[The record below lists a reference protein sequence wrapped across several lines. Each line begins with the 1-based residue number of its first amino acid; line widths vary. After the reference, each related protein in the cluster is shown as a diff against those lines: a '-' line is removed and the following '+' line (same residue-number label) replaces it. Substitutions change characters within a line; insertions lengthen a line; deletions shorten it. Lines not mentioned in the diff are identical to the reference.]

1 MEMSTRTP
9 LQVAGEAEIWGDQ
22 SIDMQFRSL
31 FASKIDLVSPVIRTN
46 SLEIAAQSPI
56 PIVHT
61 TRKNNGSF
69 ANSPE
74 EGINLSFANSTLASQ
89 HMRQVVDQREAG
101 EQQYMCKLNCGYAGS
116 FREVEAHEATCR
128 SQQAHGADIPRP
140 GSPAIQAGSTQIE
153 FDDIKKAFSD
163 VLEDMKK
170 KLDSDPPLAWTSFS
184 PAESTSADGRMGLA
198 MTHHTT
204 STQEFLVPH
213 FRPNSP
219 AQSPIG
225 KLTIDDSKNRAS
237 SAKSP
242 LASPPMTQGKKE
254 YTCEFL
260 CGYTAGFSEVEAHEA
275 TCRMRPAAR
284 QDMKQ
289 NAKTISSPAAA
300 VSDVTLSHR
309 PKSVSSQNISSPAG
323 AGSPTF
329 RSESDIQSQSGLSP
343 TFSHSPKSLYSSLRS
358 PGPVAYTGLVVAL
371 GPECCLVS
379 PSDPRFNLEFV
390 DEALAEILSLEE
402 ECHVSVHQV
411 SSSILFRLSSGSI
424 QALLRLYSGSI
435 QALLRVL

>member
-9 LQVAGEAEIWGDQ
+9 LRVAGETEIWGDQ

-46 SLEIAAQSPI
+46 SPEAAAQSPI
-56 PIVHT
+56 AIVHT

-101 EQQYMCKLNCGYAGS
+101 EKQYMCKLNCGYAGS

-128 SQQAHGADIPRP
+128 SQQAHGADTPRP
-140 GSPAIQAGSTQIE
+140 GSPAIQAGSTQFE
-153 FDDIKKAFSD
+153 LDDIKKAFAD
-163 VLEDMKK
+163 VLQDMKK
-170 KLDSDPPLAWTSFS
+170 KRDSDPPLAWTSGS
-184 PAESTSADGRMGLA
+184 PADSASADGRMGLA

-204 STQEFLVPH
+204 STQEFLVPP

-225 KLTIDDSKNRAS
+225 KLTIDDSKNRS
-237 SAKSP
+237 SFAKSP

-260 CGYTAGFSEVEAHEA
+260 CGYTAGFGEVEAHEA
-275 TCRMRPAAR
+275 TCRMRPASTE
-284 QDMKQ
+284 DMKQ
-289 NAKTISSPAAA
+289 NAKNISSPAAA
-300 VSDVTLSHR
+300 VSDLTFSHR
-309 PKSVSSQNISSPAG
+309 PKSVSSQNMDTKVP
-323 AGSPTF
+323 
-329 RSESDIQSQSGLSP
+329 
-343 TFSHSPKSLYSSLRS
+343 
-358 PGPVAYTGLVVAL
+358 
-371 GPECCLVS
+371 
-379 PSDPRFNLEFV
+379 
-390 DEALAEILSLEE
+390 
-402 ECHVSVHQV
+402 
-411 SSSILFRLSSGSI
+411 
-424 QALLRLYSGSI
+424 
-435 QALLRVL
+435 